1 VLLIRNQ
8 PLPAGA
14 GGLIDNQL
22 VGTAEI
28 DMRGTPVRA
37 YGYIQR
43 PKGP

>member
-1 VLLIRNQ
+1 VLLIRND
-8 PLPAGA
+8 PLPTEA